1 MARCVPVL
9 YRAVTVSGRA
19 FQAPS
24 RPVPHLSA
32 LPYNP
37 GLHAGRF
44 RLLPFRSPLLRE
56 SSLFLRVL
64 RCFSSPGSPRQSMCS
79 PDDAQAF
86 PRAGFP
92 IRTSPALTGAHPSP
106 ELFAVY
112 HVLPRHLAPR
122 HPPYALRSLSEPLLR
137 RFRCSRVTSRMLL
150 LRCPGNP
157 PVTAPLPAA
166 WLSPTGSHGDEG
178 TRTPDFLRA
187 KQALSQLSYVPQWV

>member
-1 MARCVPVL
+1 MVLRVKAPCAPVP

-24 RPVPHLSA
+24 RPVTHSPA

-37 GLHAGRF
+37 ALRAERF

-56 SSLFLRVL
+56 SSLFLWVL
-64 RCFSSPGSPRQSMCS
+64 RCFSSPGSPRQSIAS
-79 PDDAQAF
+79 PDDTRAS
-86 PRAGFP
+86 PRVGFP

-122 HPPYALRSLSEPLLR
+122 HPPYALSSLSEPLLR
-137 RFRCSRVTSRMLL
+137 RFRCSRVTSRMQL
-150 LRCPGNP
+150 LRCPGNL
-157 PVTAPLPAA
+157 PVTATLPPA
-166 WLSPTGSHGDEG
+166 
-178 TRTPDFLRA
+178 
-187 KQALSQLSYVPQWV
+187 